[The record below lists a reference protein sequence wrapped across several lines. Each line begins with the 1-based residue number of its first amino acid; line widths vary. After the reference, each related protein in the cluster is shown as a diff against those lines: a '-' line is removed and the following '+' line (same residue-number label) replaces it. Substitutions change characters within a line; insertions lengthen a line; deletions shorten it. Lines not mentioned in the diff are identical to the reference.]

1 MVTHEHDLVR
11 HFGGRIINITGGE
24 IVFDEVIT
32 GVSDDVLP
40 EEELAQAMAA
50 ASGADTN
57 TGKIAV
63 PPSPVTSTEDALID
77 EVIAGIIGADQDGGA
92 E

>member
-11 HFGGRIINITGGE
+11 HFGGRIINITDGE

-32 GVSDDVLP
+32 GTNDEPLP
-40 EEELAQAMAA
+40 EEELAAAMAVAEQTHA
-50 ASGADTN
+50 AETHEE
-57 TGKIAV
+57 
-63 PPSPVTSTEDALID
+63 PVTSTEDALID
-77 EVIAGIIGADQDGGA
+77 EVIAALTNANQGGA